1 MMDCRRWLAERGRF
15 ATSGGDANTE
25 SSPTDRIANS
35 RLAEVHSKRVE
46 INRFAV
52 GEAHQKRKKVVWA
65 EKVRMRAISPFLE
78 AVGNLKSSR
87 LTPYYRTEWESENQS
102 ARSSFNAVPLHR
114 DGKQIS

>member
-1 MMDCRRWLAERGRF
+1 V
-15 ATSGGDANTE
+15 E
-25 SSPTDRIANS
+25 SSATDRIAQA
-35 RLAEVHSKRVE
+35 RLAQVHPERAE

-65 EKVRMRAISPFLE
+65 GKVRLGAISPFLE

-87 LTPYYRTEWESENQS
+87 LTPDYRTEWESENQS
-102 ARSSFNAVPLHR
+102 ARSSFNAVPLNG